1 MKRPATI
8 LLALMKLDIGG
19 AETHA
24 VVLARHL
31 TEMGY
36 KVIMASNGGVFEAE
50 IARYGVKHY
59 RVPLH
64 LPKISLLW
72 RSIRAMRKIVRNEK
86 VDLIHAHARVPAFV
100 AAFMGRPE
108 NVRFITTAHFNFDY
122 RYGLRY
128 LSQWGEKTIAVSEDI
143 QEHLIKHFR
152 VPAENIVVIPNGI
165 DTDVFRPLPGPGAEQ
180 KNTGGQEGQR
190 KKKQGDRGKQQEA
203 APDERKSR
211 EEQGAASEDDGRE
224 IRLTLVSRLDGEPLA
239 EVAVNLIAACE
250 QVYGAWPDLRL
261 AIVGDGNRRAE
272 VEKRARE
279 CNTRLGKEIAVLLGA
294 RTDVNQIMAGSDLV
308 VGVSRVALEAM
319 ACAKPVLLAGPQGF
333 GGLLEPQ
340 KLAFFQK
347 DNFTARL
354 TGEKTSAENLTASLQ
369 DFFNRPGSWRTA
381 AGRVFRDFIEKEYSS
396 RQMSQRVAQVYQEV
410 FNQRR

>member
-8 LLALMKLDIGG
+8 LLVLMKLDIGG

-36 KVIMASNGGVFEAE
+36 KVVMASNGGCFEEE

-72 RSIRAMRKIVRNEK
+72 QSIRTMRKIVQDEK
-86 VDLIHAHARVPAFV
+86 VNLIHAHARIPAFV

-122 RYGLRY
+122 RYGLKY

-143 QEHLIKHFR
+143 KEHLIKHFR

-165 DTDVFRPLPGPGAEQ
+165 DTDIFRPLPDTDQEKMKQ
-180 KNTGGQEGQR
+180 DEREGQR
-190 KKKQGDRGKQQEA
+190 GREQGDQG
-203 APDERKSR
+203 ERKEVVPEERKRR
-211 EEQGAASEDDGRE
+211 EGGEKGGRE
-224 IRLTLVSRLDGEPLA
+224 THLTLVSRLDDEPLA
-239 EVAVNLIAACE
+239 GVAVNLIAACE
-250 QVYGAWPDLRL
+250 QVYRTWPELRL
-261 AIVGDGNRRAE
+261 AIVGDGNKRAE

-279 CNTRLGKEIAVLLGA
+279 CNARTGKEAVVMLGA
-294 RTDVNQIMAGSDLV
+294 RTDVNKIMAKSDLV
-308 VGVSRVALEAM
+308 IGVSRVALEAM
-319 ACAKPVLLAGPQGF
+319 ACAKSVLLAGPQGF
-333 GGLLEPQ
+333 GGLLAPH
-340 KLAFFQK
+340 KLSFFQK
-347 DNFTARL
+347 DNFTARS
-354 TGEKTSAENLTASLQ
+354 TGEKTTAENLAAALQ
-369 DFFNRPGSWRTA
+369 EFFNQPGHWRSAT
-381 AGRVFRDFIEKEYSS
+381 GRTFREFVVKEYGS
-396 RQMSQRVAQVYQEV
+396 RQMAQKVARVYQEL
-410 FNQRR
+410 FRQ

>member
-36 KVIMASNGGVFEAE
+36 KVIMASNGGCFEEE

-64 LPKISLLW
+64 QPKISLVW
-72 RSIRAMRKIVRNEK
+72 QAAWAMRGIVREEK

-100 AAFMGRPE
+100 AAVMGRPK
-108 NVRFITTAHFNFDY
+108 NVRFITTAHSNFEY
-122 RYGLRY
+122 RFGLKY

-143 QEHLIKHFR
+143 KDHLIKHFR

-165 DTDVFRPLPGPGAEQ
+165 DTDVFRPLPGA
-180 KNTGGQEGQR
+180 GQEQEDQEKREERAERGEQE
-190 KKKQGDRGKQQEA
+190 KQE
-203 APDERKSR
+203 ERRRR
-211 EEQGAASEDDGRE
+211 EEQAGRKGNGE
-224 IRLTLVSRLDGEPLA
+224 KETRITLVSRLDGEQLA
-239 EVAVNLIAACE
+239 GVAFNLITACE
-250 QVYGAWPDLRL
+250 QIYDAWPGVRL
-261 AIVGDGNRRAE
+261 TIVGDGSKRPGVETRAHQ
-272 VEKRARE
+272 
-279 CNTRLGKEIAVLLGA
+279 CNTRLGKVVVSILGA
-294 RTDVNQIMAGSDLV
+294 RTDVNKIMAKSDLV

-333 GGLLEPQ
+333 GGLLDPQ

-354 TGEKTSAENLTASLQ
+354 SPEQTTAENLAGALREFLRRPADWRAATGK
-369 DFFNRPGSWRTA
+369 FFRKF
-381 AGRVFRDFIEKEYSS
+381 VVDEYSS
-396 RQMSQRVAQVYQEV
+396 LGMAKKTSRVYEEVLSKNRQ
-410 FNQRR
+410 

>member
-1 MKRPATI
+1 MKRPATV

-36 KVIMASNGGVFEAE
+36 KVIMASNGGCFEEE

-64 LPKISLLW
+64 QPKISCIW
-72 RSIRAMRKIVRNEK
+72 QGIRAMREIVATEKI
-86 VDLIHAHARVPAFV
+86 DLIHAHARVPAFV
-100 AAFMGRPE
+100 AAVMGRPK

-122 RYGLRY
+122 RYGLKY

-143 QEHLIKHFR
+143 KEHLIKHFR

-165 DTDVFRPLPGPGAEQ
+165 DPNVFSPLAGVDKEKKRREKREGWEGRE
-180 KNTGGQEGQR
+180 KQEGQER
-190 KKKQGDRGKQQEA
+190 WNSQEEGVK
-203 APDERKSR
+203 PEGNGEK
-211 EEQGAASEDDGRE
+211 ET
-224 IRLTLVSRLDGEPLA
+224 RLTLVSRLDGEQLA
-239 EVAVNLIAACE
+239 GVAVNLIAACE
-250 QVYGAWPDLRL
+250 QIYSAWPELRL
-261 AIVGDGNRRAE
+261 AIAGDGSRRAE
-272 VEKRARE
+272 VERRAQE
-279 CNTRLGKEIAVLLGA
+279 CNARFGKEIVALLGA
-294 RTDVNQIMAGSDLV
+294 RTDVNKIMAKSDLV

-340 KLAFFQK
+340 KLGFFQK

-354 TGEKTSAENLTASLQ
+354 SPEKTTAENLAGALREFLRRPADWRAATGQ
-369 DFFNRPGSWRTA
+369 FFRKF
-381 AGRVFRDFIEKEYSS
+381 VVDEYSS
-396 RQMSQRVAQVYQEV
+396 LGMAKKTSQVYEEV
-410 FNQRR
+410 LSKNRQ

>member
-36 KVIMASNGGVFEAE
+36 KVIMASNGGCFEEE

-64 LPKISLLW
+64 QPKISFIW
-72 RSIRAMRKIVRNEK
+72 QAAWAMHRIVREEK

-100 AAFMGRPE
+100 AAVTGRLK
-108 NVRFITTAHFNFDY
+108 NVRFITTAHSNFDY
-122 RYGLRY
+122 RFGLKY

-143 QEHLIKHFR
+143 KDHLIKHFR

-165 DTDVFRPLPGPGAEQ
+165 DTDVFRPLPGA
-180 KNTGGQEGQR
+180 GQE
-190 KKKQGDRGKQQEA
+190 KE
-203 APDERKSR
+203 EREKR
-211 EEQGAASEDDGRE
+211 EERVGRKGNGE
-224 IRLTLVSRLDGEPLA
+224 KETRITLVSRLDGEQLA
-239 EVAVNLIAACE
+239 GVALNLIAACE
-250 QVYGAWPDLRL
+250 QIYDAWPGVRL
-261 AIVGDGNRRAE
+261 AIVGDGSKRPG
-272 VEKRARE
+272 VETHAHQCNARF
-279 CNTRLGKEIAVLLGA
+279 GKEIVSILGA
-294 RTDVNQIMAGSDLV
+294 RKDVNKIMAKSDLV

-333 GGLLEPQ
+333 GGLLDPQ
-340 KLAFFQK
+340 KLVLFQK

-354 TGEKTSAENLTASLQ
+354 SPEQTTAKNLAGALREFLRRPADWRAATGQ
-369 DFFNRPGSWRTA
+369 FFRKF
-381 AGRVFRDFIEKEYSS
+381 VVDEYSS
-396 RQMSQRVAQVYQEV
+396 LGMAKKTSRVYEEVLSKNRQ
-410 FNQRR
+410 